1 MASSLSLLLVAF
13 LALICLCPISVK
25 ADEANGNKKLEYGTV
40 IGIGESLSFSLPG
53 NKANGTL

>member
-1 MASSLSLLLVAF
+1 MASSLSLLLIAF

-25 ADEANGNKKLEYGTV
+25 ADEPNGNKKPEYGTV